1 MWTFIRG
8 NLASIL
14 VLLAV
19 ALLVGGSVWS
29 LVREKNRGGAC
40 GGGCA
45 GCPHAGKCKG
55 H

>member
-29 LVREKNRGGAC
+29 LVRGGAC